1 MIKNLTKEDLEK
13 LYYSKTNKTV
23 CEELN
28 ITLPTLI
35 KYIRKLG
42 IKQKP
47 QGNFDNSDKIKIKII
62 NND

>member
-13 LYYSKTNKTV
+13 LYHSKTNKDV
-23 CEELN
+23 CFELG
-28 ITLPTLI
+28 ITLPTLM
-35 KYIRKLG
+35 KYIRKAG

-47 QGNFDNSDKIKIKII
+47 QGNFDNSDKIKLKII